1 MCGGLKGNDRLI
13 QTLPLPVCLFLAPV
27 ARVAGKTI
35 DELMVSPVLGGLV
48 AVKPSVAIPQAG
60 RVDQSQA
67 QRIVVRL
74 VRTIF
79 AIGKNGDAEIPA
91 LIGEVKP
98 LMRRNFEFLRIVIAA
113 LDGPY
118 VPVIGRLR
126 IGCRQRKCSFQRRS
140 RSLPS

>member
-1 MCGGLKGNDRLI
+1 MCGGLKGDERLI
-13 QTLPLPVCLFLAPV
+13 QTVPLPVCLFFTPV

-35 DELMVSPVLGGLV
+35 DEFMVSPVLGGLV
-48 AVKPSVAIPQAG
+48 TVEPSVAVSKAG

-74 VRTIF
+74 VGAIF
-79 AIGKNGDAEIPA
+79 AIGKNGDAEISA
-91 LIGEVKP
+91 LIGKVKP

-126 IGCRQRKCSFQRRS
+126 IGCRQRKCSFQR
-140 RSLPS
+140 L